1 MSSTQ
6 GGPEDYGDLLLG
18 LEDDDLN
25 DFDGLDDFGD
35 DIDVASQQMHAR
47 VANKLAHEHGKLYDS
62 ETWSTADCLADP
74 ATPADPFST
83 NQIPKSTGFMTGNGT
98 RVPSP
103 SKAAL
108 EKARKL
114 LQEDLE
120 ETGVKQEPVD
130 LPNKR
135 RKIDHTEEEEEEEI
149 PDIPAPDFVMVEST
163 GFVTGKGKAV
173 PPPSKAALEKGMK
186 IIQAVEEESIAQ
198 ETDEK
203 PIIQS
208 TPIPGP
214 RVSSFTTGSGNAVA
228 GPSSAA
234 LAAVGKMF
242 GEDEP
247 STSTLA
253 PVDAVMA
260 TPIKTSAFTT
270 GSGAPAAMASQ
281 AARQRVM
288 AMFGEEDTGSPSRPM
303 TSMLPPT
310 STPFRPLVQPTST
323 PQRPSHTESILP
335 SPAFRTPLR
344 TTTNTFPSNPNP
356 TSTIAKPLKVL
367 KAIEIKTPA
376 SQRRVG
382 LGRTP
387 TSTRGKVKNTFSTP
401 FKNPGKSSDSPL
413 KSTTLRTS
421 GMVPAQSGLSKGL
434 APSPA
439 KVTSLPVFDLTSKLN
454 CSSIKSPA
462 DVQNRQIAKT

>member
-1 MSSTQ
+1 
-6 GGPEDYGDLLLG
+6 
-18 LEDDDLN
+18 
-25 DFDGLDDFGD
+25 
-35 DIDVASQQMHAR
+35 
-47 VANKLAHEHGKLYDS
+47 
-62 ETWSTADCLADP
+62 
-74 ATPADPFST
+74 
-83 NQIPKSTGFMTGNGT
+83 MTGNGT

-108 EKARKL
+108 EKARML

-120 ETGVKQEPVD
+120 EPGVKEEPVD

-186 IIQAVEEESIAQ
+186 IIKAVEEESIA
-198 ETDEK
+198 EELDEK
-203 PIIQS
+203 PVIQS
-208 TPIPGP
+208 TPVPGP

-234 LAAVGKMF
+234 LAAVGKIF
-242 GEDEP
+242 GDDEP
-247 STSTLA
+247 SPSTLGLA
-253 PVDAVMA
+253 NTAMA
-260 TPIKTSAFTT
+260 TPVKTLGFTT
-270 GSGAPAAMASQ
+270 GSGAPATMASQ

-310 STPFRPLVQPTST
+310 NTPFRPLVQPTSS
-323 PQRPSHTESILP
+323 PQRPSLTESVLP
-335 SPAFRTPLR
+335 SAAFRTLLR
-344 TTTNTFPSNPNP
+344 TTTNTFPSINP

-376 SQRRVG
+376 SQCRVG

-401 FKNPGKSSDSPL
+401 FKNPGKSSGSPL
-413 KSTTLRTS
+413 KSNTLRTS

-462 DVQNRQIAKT
+462 DVQNRRIAKI